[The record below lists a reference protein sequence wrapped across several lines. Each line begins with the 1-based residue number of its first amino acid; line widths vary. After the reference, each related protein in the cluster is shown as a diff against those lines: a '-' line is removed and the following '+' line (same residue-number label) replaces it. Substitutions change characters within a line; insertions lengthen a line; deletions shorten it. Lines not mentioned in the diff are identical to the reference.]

1 MLSEQ
6 SVGEQEKEEQDA
18 AATVVQSAVR
28 GKLARKVEHGLS
40 EEKEEQDAAAT
51 VIQSA
56 VRGKKAKMVKAE
68 KFQEKQ
74 TKEAMETEEWGTAAT
89 KLQATHRGRRDR
101 QVLREQADAAT
112 KLQAVHRGQQ
122 ARRNG
127 VARSAPQPLLHLS
140 ADEELTDLALYSRA
154 HEVAELAPFEV
165 EEDPLEALLLGEG
178 TRQVEVCRSSGT
190 SLGLRIASDKELDKR
205 RLWGLPEIR
214 LPDKLGQAPFRQRP
228 VVAWVDPQG
237 GAARAGLLLDDV
249 VLAINGHLNPS
260 SVDFGDLIGTDGTS
274 TFIVRPVAH
283 LPSVASMSKQLPL
296 KAKGSTA
303 KPCEK
308 QMRQGD
314 VLSELTGSPTS
325 SFTAVPTAV
334 VWVPV
339 PRVLTTTAL
348 TPRGMKSSIL
358 LHKELKD
365 VSRSMSKMMTRVDQ
379 ALAVVRGTQQELFAS
394 VESCRKNLEQ
404 NPSLRLQPTD
414 SDALEEARDEV
425 RKDVIRET
433 YIERYGVEPSEAT
446 LKHEFKLEV
455 SKVAR
460 RRSEANKPVLQAMAE
475 LEEIASLGAQTL
487 GTQEETLLNFLTVAL
502 PQRVLELDGHC
513 SARHQVVQ
521 TKDRFTVSHLEDH
534 ATHECLRLAAEQEN
548 SARAAVTEALKIVRR
563 ERSALEVCK
572 ADLQRAMQEKGRI
585 LARHRVNN
593 RRGTTFTAW
602 NSEDIKNMTQRSRL
616 LQ

>member
-28 GKLARKVEHGLS
+28 GKMAKKGKPGLS
-40 EEKEEQDAAAT
+40 EENGEQDAAAT

-74 TKEAMETEEWGTAAT
+74 KKEEKETEERGAAAT
-89 KLQATHRGRRDR
+89 KLQAVHRGRRDR

-112 KLQAVHRGQQ
+112 KLQAVHRGQH
-122 ARRNG
+122 ARHNC

-140 ADEELTDLALYSRA
+140 ADEELTAPARYDRA
-154 HEVAELAPFEV
+154 EEVAELAPLEL

-214 LPDKLGQAPFRQRP
+214 LPDKPGQAPFRQRP

-237 GAARAGLLLDDV
+237 GAARAGLELDDV

-303 KPCEK
+303 KPCE
-308 QMRQGD
+308 GD

-394 VESCRKNLEQ
+394 VESCRKNLQQ

-446 LKHEFKLEV
+446 LKQEFKLEV

-460 RRSEANKPVLQAMAE
+460 RRAEANKPVLLAMAE
-475 LEEIASLGAQTL
+475 LEEIASSGAQTL
-487 GTQEETLLNFLTVAL
+487 GAQEVTLLHFLTVAL
-502 PQRVLELDGHC
+502 PQRVQELDGHC

-593 RRGTTFTAW
+593 LRGTTFTAW

>member
-1 MLSEQ
+1 
-6 SVGEQEKEEQDA
+6 
-18 AATVVQSAVR
+18 VQSAVR
-28 GKLARKVEHGLS
+28 GKMAKKGKPRLS
-40 EEKEEQDAAAT
+40 EENGEQDAAAT

-74 TKEAMETEEWGTAAT
+74 KKEEKETEERGAAAT
-89 KLQATHRGRRDR
+89 KLQAVHRGRRDR

-112 KLQAVHRGQQ
+112 KLQAVHRGQH
-122 ARRNG
+122 ARHNC

-140 ADEELTDLALYSRA
+140 ADEELTAPARYDRA
-154 HEVAELAPFEV
+154 EEVAELAPLEL

-178 TRQVEVCRSSGT
+178 TRRVEVCRSSGT

-214 LPDKLGQAPFRQRP
+214 LPDKPGQAPFRQRP

-237 GAARAGLLLDDV
+237 GAARAGLELDDV

-260 SVDFGDLIGTDGTS
+260 SVDFGDLIGTGGTS
-274 TFIVRPVAH
+274 TFIVQPVAH
-283 LPSVASMSKQLPL
+283 LLSVVSMSKQSPL

-303 KPCEK
+303 RPGER
-308 QMRQGD
+308 QMSQGD
-314 VLSELTGSPTS
+314 VLSELT
-325 SFTAVPTAV
+325 TAV

-348 TPRGMKSSIL
+348 TPRGMKSSIQ

-365 VSRSMSKMMTRVDQ
+365 VSISMSKMITRVKQ
-379 ALAVVRGTQQELFAS
+379 ALAVVRGTQQELLAS

-404 NPSLRLQPTD
+404 NPSLRLLPTAP
-414 SDALEEARDEV
+414 DALEEARDEV

-433 YIERYGVEPSEAT
+433 YIGRYGVEPSEAT
-446 LKHEFKLEV
+446 LKQEIKLEV

-460 RRSEANKPVLQAMAE
+460 RRAEANKPILLAMAE
-475 LEEIASLGAQTL
+475 LEEIASSGAQTL
-487 GTQEETLLNFLTVAL
+487 GAQEETLLHFLTIAL
-502 PQRVLELDGHC
+502 PQRVQELDGHC

-534 ATHECLRLAAEQEN
+534 ATHECLRLAVEQED

-572 ADLQRAMQEKGRI
+572 ADLQRAMQEKGRM

-593 RRGTTFTAW
+593 LRGTTFTAW
-602 NSEDIKNMTQRSRL
+602 NSEEIKNMTRRSRL